1 MGHEEQRAAAT
12 TGSHLDEER
21 VIKMLRIRN
30 ALITARYSLVVGVLL
45 SVSMIANYVINGDP
59 NSLGIA
65 GTWIVSMALWVWAL
79 LLLRRNQIAAGTNR
93 ILTGIAL
100 ILVCSSFFDSG
111 ILALASYFL
120 GFPVLQIAALGLAS
134 PGYLRRWSR
143 AIPPAFI
150 ITVLS
155 RQLMHPHPVL
165 EDPLSLALVLL
176 GGAVGLIMI
185 SHLSLGIVEAR
196 RRALAASEDS
206 RHALEAANTELE
218 VARDEALAA
227 SHAKSAFLATMSHEL
242 RTPLNAIIGYSELI
256 GEEYEDLPL
265 TADIERILGA
275 SHHLL
280 ELINGVLDLSKI
292 EAGRMDLFFESI
304 PVDALIRGVA
314 DAVRPTI
321 EGNQSHLVL
330 NLGRALGTIESDLT
344 KVRQILLNLASN
356 AAKFTSKGT
365 VEIVAARSR
374 NAEGES
380 GLELSVRDTGIGI
393 PKENLET
400 IFTPFVQADPSTTR
414 LFGGTG
420 LGLAITRRFVKMLGG
435 HMEVTSELGVGSCFS
450 VWLPRR
456 PPGSA
461 ASSRE
466 GSSAWQ
472 LAQLESDATTE
483 PSGVS
488 PGGSSSMSMAVGPI
502 DGAHVLVIDE
512 SPEVHQYLRRLLVK
526 EGFRVSVATSG
537 AEGLALAHR
546 DRPDLIT
553 IDVVKRSADSW
564 EVLCELNNDH
574 ELARVP
580 VQAISFGAAGP
591 DKPPSGLHVADFF
604 SIPVEPELLSEL
616 LGCYLDDAS
625 KAGGR
630 RPRVLI
636 VDDDARI
643 RAGLH
648 AALDRKRYRI
658 TEAHGGAE
666 AIVALRAAHP
676 PDIVILDLMMP
687 VIDGFAVLDE
697 ITANQK
703 IQGLPV
709 LISLPRVLTIAEL
722 YILSERA
729 RTHIRRGRIDG
740 EAALLKSLQRV
751 RERAE
756 MAPSGIERTPH

>member
-1 MGHEEQRAAAT
+1 MGHEEQRATPT
-12 TGSHLDEER
+12 TGGHLEEEHL
-21 VIKMLRIRN
+21 IKMLRQRS
-30 ALITARYSLVVGVLL
+30 ARVTARYGIAVGVLL
-45 SVSMIANYVINGDP
+45 SVSMIADYVINGDP

-65 GTWIVSMALWVWAL
+65 GTWIVSMALWIWAL
-79 LLLRRNQIAAGTNR
+79 LLLHRNQLAAGTNR
-93 ILTGIAL
+93 ILTAMAV
-100 ILVCSSFFDSG
+100 ILVCSSYFDSG

-120 GFPVLQIAALGLAS
+120 GFPILQIAALALAS
-134 PGYLRRWSR
+134 PVYLRRWSR
-143 AIPPAFI
+143 AIPPAFV
-150 ITVLS
+150 ITVLT

-165 EDPLSLALVLL
+165 ENPFNLTLVIV
-176 GGAVGLIMI
+176 GGAVGHVMI
-185 SHLSLGIVEAR
+185 SHLSLGIIETR
-196 RRALAASEDS
+196 RRALASSEDS
-206 RHALEAANTELE
+206 RRALEAANTELE

-227 SHAKSAFLATMSHEL
+227 SHAKSGFLATMSHEL

-304 PVDALIRGVA
+304 PVDTLIRGVA

-321 EGNQSHLVL
+321 EHNQSHLVL
-330 NLGRALGTIESDLT
+330 NLGQALGTIESDLT

-374 NAEGES
+374 NADGES

-414 LFGGTG
+414 IFGGTG
-420 LGLAITRRFVKMLGG
+420 LGLAITRRFVEMLGG
-435 HMEVTSELGVGSCFS
+435 RMEVTSKVGAGSCFS

-461 ASSRE
+461 ASPHE

-472 LAQLESDATTE
+472 LAQLENDGSIE
-483 PSGVS
+483 PSDTSGT
-488 PGGSSSMSMAVGPI
+488 SSSMSMSVGPV

-512 SPEVHQYLRRLLVK
+512 NPETHQYLRRLLVK

-580 VQAISFGAAGP
+580 VHAISFGAAGP
-591 DKPPSGLHVADFF
+591 DKPPSGLRVADFF
-604 SIPVEPELLSEL
+604 STPIEPELLSEL
-616 LGCYLDDAS
+616 LDRYLGNWGDSSEAPEE
-625 KAGGR
+625 R
-630 RPRVLI
+630 RRILI
-636 VDDDARI
+636 VDDDPRI
-643 RAGLH
+643 RAGLR
-648 AALDRKRYRI
+648 AALDRNRFRI
-658 TEAHGGAE
+658 AEAHGGAE
-666 AIVALRAAHP
+666 AIVALRAARA

-697 ITANQK
+697 IASNRKLHT
-703 IQGLPV
+703 LPV
-709 LISLPRVLTIAEL
+709 LVSLPRVLTIAEL

-729 RTHIRRGRIDG
+729 RTHISRGRIDG
-740 EAALLKSLQRV
+740 EAALLESLKQL
-751 RERAE
+751 RERDELARKS
-756 MAPSGIERTPH
+756 AG

>member
-1 MGHEEQRAAAT
+1 MGYEEQRAAVT
-12 TGSHLDEER
+12 TGNRLDEEY
-21 VIKMLRIRN
+21 VIKMLRRRS
-30 ALITARYSLVVGVLL
+30 ALITARYGIAVGVLL
-45 SVSMIANYVINGDP
+45 SASMIANYVINGDP

-65 GTWIVSMALWVWAL
+65 GTWIVSIALWIWAL
-79 LLLRRNQIAAGTNR
+79 LLLRRKQTAAATNR
-93 ILTGIAL
+93 ILTAIAL
-100 ILVCSSFFDSG
+100 ILIFSSYFDSG

-120 GFPVLQIAALGLAS
+120 GFPVLQIASLALAS
-134 PGYLRRWSR
+134 PLYLRRWSR
-143 AIPPAFI
+143 AIPPTFL
-150 ITVLS
+150 ITVLV
-155 RQLMHPHPVL
+155 RQLTHPHPAL
-165 EDPLSLALVLL
+165 NGPLNLALVMV
-176 GGAVGLIMI
+176 GGTVGHIMI
-185 SHLSLGIVEAR
+185 SHLSLSIIKAR
-196 RRALAASEDS
+196 KRALAASES
-206 RHALEAANTELE
+206 NRSALAAANTELE

-227 SHAKSAFLATMSHEL
+227 SHAKSGFLATMSHEL

-256 GEEYEDLPL
+256 GEEYEHLPL
-265 TADIERILGA
+265 TTDIERILAA

-304 PVDALIRGVA
+304 PVDTLIRGVA

-321 EGNQSHLVL
+321 EGNESRLVL
-330 NLGRALGTIESDLT
+330 NLGQALGTIESDLT

-374 NAEGES
+374 NSDGES

-393 PKENLET
+393 PQENLET

-420 LGLAITRRFVKMLGG
+420 LGLAITRRFVMMLGG
-435 HMEVTSELGVGSCFS
+435 HIEVTSKVGAGSCFT

-456 PPGSA
+456 PPGST
-461 ASSRE
+461 ASSHE

-472 LAQLESDATTE
+472 LAQLEGDDSIE
-483 PSGVS
+483 
-488 PGGSSSMSMAVGPI
+488 SSSVSMSVGPI
-502 DGAHVLVIDE
+502 GGAHVLVIDE
-512 SPEVHQYLRRLLVK
+512 SPEVHQHLRRLLVK

-580 VQAISFGAAGP
+580 VHAISFGAAGP
-591 DKPPSGLHVADFF
+591 DKPPSGLRVADFF
-604 SIPVEPELLSEL
+604 SIPVEPELLKEL
-616 LGCYLDDAS
+616 LDRYLSDPQ
-625 KAGGR
+625 KAAGER
-630 RPRVLI
+630 QRVLI
-636 VDDDARI
+636 VDDDPRT
-643 RAGLH
+643 RAQLRT
-648 AALDRKRYRI
+648 ALDRKRFRI
-658 TEAHGGAE
+658 AEAHGGAE
-666 AIVALRAAHP
+666 AIVALRAAHA
-676 PDIVILDLMMP
+676 PDIIILDLMMP

-697 ITANQK
+697 IASNRK
-703 IQGLPV
+703 LHGLPV
-709 LISLPRVLTIAEL
+709 LVSLPRVLTIAEL

-729 RTHIRRGRIDG
+729 RTHISRGRIDG
-740 EAALLKSLQRV
+740 ETALLKSLQQLRD
-751 RERAE
+751 RGELARSSA
-756 MAPSGIERTPH
+756 G

>member
-1 MGHEEQRAAAT
+1 
-12 TGSHLDEER
+12 
-21 VIKMLRIRN
+21 N
-30 ALITARYSLVVGVLL
+30 A
-45 SVSMIANYVINGDP
+45 
-59 NSLGIA
+59 
-65 GTWIVSMALWVWAL
+65 
-79 LLLRRNQIAAGTNR
+79 
-93 ILTGIAL
+93 
-100 ILVCSSFFDSG
+100 
-111 ILALASYFL
+111 
-120 GFPVLQIAALGLAS
+120 
-134 PGYLRRWSR
+134 
-143 AIPPAFI
+143 
-150 ITVLS
+150 
-155 RQLMHPHPVL
+155 
-165 EDPLSLALVLL
+165 
-176 GGAVGLIMI
+176 
-185 SHLSLGIVEAR
+185 
-196 RRALAASEDS
+196 
-206 RHALEAANTELE
+206 ELE
-218 VARDEALAA
+218 LARDEALAA
-227 SHAKSAFLATMSHEL
+227 NHAKSAFLATMSHEL

-256 GEEYEDLPL
+256 GEEYEHLPL
-265 TADIERILGA
+265 TADIERILSA
-275 SHHLL
+275 SLHLL

-292 EAGRMDLFFESI
+292 EAGRMDLFYESI
-304 PVDALIRGVA
+304 PVNTLIRGVA

-321 EGNQSHLVL
+321 ERNKSHLVL
-330 NLGRALGTIESDLT
+330 NLGRGLGTIESDLT

-365 VEIVAARSR
+365 VEIVAASSR
-374 NAEGES
+374 NAEGEN

-393 PKENLET
+393 PKENLQT

-420 LGLAITRRFVKMLGG
+420 LGLSITRRFVKMLGG
-435 HMEVTSELGVGSCFS
+435 HMKVTSKVGVGSCFT

-461 ASSRE
+461 TSE
-466 GSSAWQ
+466 HETSSAWQ
-472 LAQLESDATTE
+472 LAQFEGNTTNE
-483 PSGVS
+483 PSDVS
-488 PGGSSSMSMAVGPI
+488 SDMSPSMSSSMSMSVGPM

-580 VQAISFGAAGP
+580 VHAISFGAAGP
-591 DKPPSGLHVADFF
+591 DKPPSGLRVADFF

-616 LGCYLDDAS
+616 LDRYLGDS
-625 KAGGR
+625 KVAEE

-648 AALDRKRYRI
+648 AALDRKRFRI

-666 AIVALRAAHP
+666 AIVALRAAHT
-676 PDIVILDLMMP
+676 PDLIILDLMMP
-687 VIDGFAVLDE
+687 IIDGFAVLDE
-697 ITANQK
+697 ITENPK
-703 IQGLPV
+703 LQGLPV

-729 RTHIRRGRIDG
+729 RTHIRRGR
-740 EAALLKSLQRV
+740 
-751 RERAE
+751 
-756 MAPSGIERTPH
+756 